1 MQIKGESRIM
11 FHRRLLLAAV
21 AAVLIAGPAAAE
33 TKVTVF
39 AAASLTDALG
49 QIATAYKAETGT
61 DIVASYAA
69 SSTLAKQIE
78 QGAPAE
84 IFISADNDWMDYV
97 EGKNLMKPGT
107 RQALLGNRL
116 VLVAAA
122 DKAKP
127 VDLKKGVDVAALVG
141 SSKLAMGMV
150 ASVPAG
156 KYGKTALT
164 NLGAWDAVAPKVA
177 ETESVRAALTLV
189 ARGEAAYGIVY
200 ETDAAVE
207 PKVKVVGVFPADSH
221 PPIVYPIGEVKEA
234 GAAATAFRSYLAG
247 PKAAATFQKFGFT
260 VLAK

>member
-1 MQIKGESRIM
+1 M
-11 FHRRLLLAAV
+11 FTRRLIV
-21 AAVLIAGPAAAE
+21 AAAASILVSSAALAQ
-33 TKVTVF
+33 TKVNVF

-49 QIATAYKAETGT
+49 KIAIAYQQETGT
-61 DIVASYAA
+61 TIVASYAA

-78 QGAPAE
+78 QGAPADL
-84 IFISADNDWMDYV
+84 FISADNDWMDYV
-97 EGKNLMKPGT
+97 EKRGLAKPGT

-127 VDLKKGVDVAALVG
+127 VELKPGTDVAALVG
-141 SSKLAMGMV
+141 TSKLAMGMV

-164 NLGAWDAVAPKVA
+164 SIGAWDAVAPKVA
-177 ETESVRAALTLV
+177 ETESVRAALALV

-200 ETDAAVE
+200 ETDAAAE
-207 PKVKVVGVFPADSH
+207 PKVAVVGVFPADSH
-221 PPIVYPIGEVKEA
+221 PAIVYPMGEVKDA
-234 GAAATAFRSYLAG
+234 GPAAAGFRAYLAG
-247 PKAAATFQKFGFT
+247 PKAAAVFTRHGFT

>member
-1 MQIKGESRIM
+1 M
-11 FHRRLLLAAV
+11 FVRRFVLAA
-21 AAVLIAGPAAAE
+21 AAAILIAGPAAAQ

-49 QIATAYKAETGT
+49 QIVTAYKAETGT

-84 IFISADNDWMDYV
+84 LFISADNDWMDYA
-97 EGKNLMKPGT
+97 EGKGLMKAGT

-116 VLVAAA
+116 VLAAAA

-127 VDLKKGVDVAALVG
+127 VELKKGVDVAALVG
-141 SSKLAMGMV
+141 GSKLAMGMV

-177 ETESVRAALTLV
+177 ETESVRAALALV

-200 ETDAAVE
+200 ETDAAVD
-207 PKVKVVGVFPADSH
+207 PKVAVVGVFPADSH
-221 PPIVYPIGEVKEA
+221 PPIVYPVGEVKEA
-234 GAAATAFRSYLAG
+234 GPAASSFRAYLVG
-247 PKAAATFQKFGFT
+247 PKAAEVFKKYGFT